1 MTQRTEQIE
10 DAIENTRSR
19 IDSRLDQMGDTFSP
33 AGFLSNLLGE
43 DGQPASNIG
52 ASLVNKARENPFSAL
67 LVGAGLAGFF
77 IAGRARSNGQHDV
90 KPERPLGESHVD
102 PMVSGD
108 PAERVGQR
116 VHDLKNQAESI
127 RDGVTDNVED
137 LNRAAKDGMDL
148 ARRSVRRSFDDVSDK
163 VTNLAEKTADVVNQ
177 SSSQA
182 KERGREYAD
191 RLHSQANAA
200 GHAVRKQADRS
211 RDGVESAANWVR
223 DNPIP
228 AGLMALAAGAAAAS
242 ILAAKRPV
250 TGQAESASSSGTSS
264 SGASSSG
271 EDAVS
276 EQVKA
281 AATQGQAEP
290 EPKVGDR
297 VVDLQAEAEVSGAA
311 NGVDRDIKSAA
322 EKFPG
327 AAKALNDPAAAS
339 GRKSAPAKARSS
351 EKISTLPKGVS
362 SKAVGAD

>member
-1 MTQRTEQIE
+1 MTYRTEQIE

-77 IAGRARSNGQHDV
+77 MAGRARSNGQQDV
-90 KPERPLGESHVD
+90 HPQRPLGETHVD
-102 PMVSGD
+102 PIVSGD

-116 VHDLKNQAESI
+116 VHDLKNQAEGI
-127 RDGVTDNVED
+127 RDGVADSVED

-148 ARRSVRRSFDDVSDK
+148 ARSAVRSSFDDVSDK
-163 VTNLAEKTADVVNQ
+163 VTDMAGKTADAVNQ
-177 SSSQA
+177 TSSQA
-182 KERGREYAD
+182 KERGRDYAD
-191 RLHSQANAA
+191 RLHSKANAA
-200 GHAVRKQADRS
+200 GRAVRKQADRS
-211 RDGVESAANWVR
+211 RDGVETAANWVK

-250 TGQAESASSSGTSS
+250 TGQAKNTQ
-264 SGASSSG
+264 SGAHSSG
-271 EDAVS
+271 EDTAN
-276 EQVKA
+276 EQSNA
-281 AATQGQAEP
+281 SARQRQAEP

-311 NGVDRDIKSAA
+311 NGAKRDLKAAA

-327 AAKALNDPAAAS
+327 AAKVLNDPAKAT
-339 GRKSAPAKARSS
+339 GKKSAPAKPRSAK
-351 EKISTLPKGVS
+351 KISTLPKGVS
-362 SKAVGAD
+362 SKPVGAD